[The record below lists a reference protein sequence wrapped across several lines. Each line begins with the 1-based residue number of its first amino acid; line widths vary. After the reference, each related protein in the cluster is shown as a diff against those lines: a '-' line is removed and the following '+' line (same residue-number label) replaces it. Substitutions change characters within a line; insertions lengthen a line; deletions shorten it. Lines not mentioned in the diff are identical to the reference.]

1 MYRIT
6 MIIAVLLALAGCKA
20 AATEPTQDGAATPSA
35 EAPQAEPAAPAK
47 KANPSRVDGAGA
59 RELVKNGATLLD
71 VRTPGEFSSGHIEGA
86 KLIPV
91 QELGGRVEEVGPKDK
106 PVVVYCRSGAR
117 SSAAAAMLAK
127 AGYEVHDLGG
137 MGNW

>member
-1 MYRIT
+1 MHRT
-6 MIIAVLLALAGCKA
+6 TLIIAVLLVFA
-20 AATEPTQDGAATPSA
+20 ACEAAPKDAPSTAAPAAEQAAPAA
-35 EAPQAEPAAPAK
+35 EAPKPSG
-47 KANPSRVDGAGA
+47 PSRVDGAAA

-71 VRTPGEFSSGHIEGA
+71 VRSQGEFSGGHIEGA

-91 QELGGRVEEVGPKDK
+91 QELGGRLEEVGPKDK
-106 PVVVYCRSGAR
+106 PVVVYCASGGR
-117 SSAAAAMLAK
+117 SAAAASMLAK